1 MKPTIINFHKATTGH
16 LFFVD
21 DLIIRITKEIVLGQ
35 DEPDYRGQGERMARL
50 LLKHLPGKT
59 FLGLLDEMHK
69 LKKETLNGGEK

>member
-1 MKPTIINFHKATTGH
+1 MQPTIINFHKATAGH

-21 DLIIRITKEIVLGQ
+21 DLIIKITKEITSGQ
-35 DEPDYRGQGERMARL
+35 DEPDYRGQGARMAHL

-69 LKKETLNGGEK
+69 LKKETLNGGEE